1 MSSSEEPDPEP
12 EQEPQQEEPQVPEM
26 VPQAEL
32 PAAKHTVVP
41 DGIQIEHD
49 SSQTVGWRS
58 PRLMQAMLQGGVEE
72 DELFEK
78 DEERYLKDALRRGE
92 RLGWKSERAIRQIAS
107 RRHRRGELQRRKLL
121 YMVVDMRQGAIDS
134 NAPVSAVISPQKK
147 ISISDDKEMEAKLAA
162 EAEARQRAMV
172 SEEQRVVDAN
182 KRVDEQM
189 QLKLEKEKE
198 MIAVDQKIAAR
209 KRLQEEKAKKSQ
221 EAAMLWRIELDQVR
235 KQEEQDEYE
244 RIAKFTKAREEKEK
258 VLQKILTDRQA
269 QSKAKA
275 LAFSK
280 KQQEKVAKIQTEWK
294 AKEKKLEELK
304 DETEKKLLAV
314 STTACGRL
322 LIPGLRFHTRRRCVA
337 ERAGP

>member
-1 MSSSEEPDPEP
+1 MCIRDSPEP

-162 EAEARQRAMV
+162 EAEARQL
-172 SEEQRVVDAN
+172 S
-182 KRVDEQM
+182 
-189 QLKLEKEKE
+189 
-198 MIAVDQKIAAR
+198 
-209 KRLQEEKAKKSQ
+209 
-221 EAAMLWRIELDQVR
+221 
-235 KQEEQDEYE
+235 
-244 RIAKFTKAREEKEK
+244 
-258 VLQKILTDRQA
+258 
-269 QSKAKA
+269 
-275 LAFSK
+275 
-280 KQQEKVAKIQTEWK
+280 
-294 AKEKKLEELK
+294 
-304 DETEKKLLAV
+304 
-314 STTACGRL
+314 
-322 LIPGLRFHTRRRCVA
+322 LIHI
-337 ERAGP
+337 